1 MLSFDGLG
9 IGGGIAIG
17 RARVLESSRVDVPR
31 YRVHGEGVAAEQA
44 RLEQALA
51 QVRHE
56 FSQLLAHLP
65 VDAPAEAGALLEVH
79 RMILDDPA
87 LARAAHDGIA
97 AQAWNAEWA
106 VWHCA
111 SQLADQFAELDE
123 DYFRERGRDVLQV
136 ADRVMRALSGSRST
150 TPPEAEPV
158 IYCAEDIAPAD
169 MLGLRHAA
177 GFAIDLGGVTSHMAI
192 LARSMNVPAV
202 LALGAARDQI
212 RDDDWLILDGDAG
225 RLIVSPEPSVLQQ
238 YRARQAQDRQQT
250 ERLRELVQ
258 VAARTL
264 DDCEVELMANLE
276 HPDEVDQATEVGA
289 AGVGLFRTEFLFMNR
304 GLEPEEDEQ
313 FEAYRAVVVGM
324 EGRPVTIR
332 TIDVGADKVIE
343 PHAIVNA
350 PNPALGLRA
359 IRYSLARPERFL
371 VQLRAILR
379 ASHYGPVRLLLPMLA
394 HGHEIDASLSL
405 IEQARDQLRDRGQPF
420 DSQLPVGGMIEVPAA
435 ALCADYFARRL
446 DFLSIGTNDL
456 TQYTL
461 AIDRADH
468 EVASLYEPF
477 HPAVLRLI
485 AHTLRAARRAGK
497 PVAVCGE
504 MAGDCEATRVL
515 LGLGL
520 TEFSMQAASLLRVK
534 REIIRADRRRLL
546 PVARRLL
553 RAQTPQEVDEVR
565 SALRG
570 L

>member
-1 MLSFDGLG
+1 MLSFQGLG

-17 RARVLESSRVDVPR
+17 RARVLEASGADVPR
-31 YRVHGEGVAAEQA
+31 YRVHVEAVAAEQT
-44 RLEQALA
+44 RLEQALSR
-51 QVRHE
+51 VRSE
-56 FSQLLAHLP
+56 FAQLLAHLP

-87 LARAAHDGIA
+87 LAQAAHEGIA

-111 SQLADQFAELDE
+111 SELADQFAELDD

-136 ADRVMRALSGSRST
+136 ADRVMRALSGSRSER
-150 TPPEAEPV
+150 PLEAEPV
-158 IYCAEDIAPAD
+158 IYCADDIAPAD

-177 GFAIDLGGVTSHMAI
+177 GFAVDLGGVTSHMAI

-202 LALGAARDQI
+202 LALGDAHAQI

-225 RLIVSPEPSVLQQ
+225 RLIVSPEPAVLQH
-238 YRARQAQDRQQT
+238 YRDRQAQDRAQT
-250 ERLRELVQ
+250 ERLRELVR
-258 VAARTL
+258 VASRTL
-264 DDCEVELMANLE
+264 DDCDVELMANLE
-276 HPDEVDQATEVGA
+276 HPDEVEQALEVGA

-304 GLEPEEDEQ
+304 GLEPGEDEQ
-313 FEAYRAVVVGM
+313 FEAYRAVVAGM
-324 EGRPVTIR
+324 KGLPVTIR
-332 TIDVGADKVIE
+332 TIDVGADKAIE
-343 PHAIVNA
+343 SHTSANA

-359 IRYSLARPERFL
+359 IRYSLAQPQRFL

-379 ASHYGPVRLLLPMLA
+379 ASCYGPVRLLLPMLA
-394 HGHEIDASLSL
+394 HDHEIDASLAL
-405 IEQARDQLRDRGQPF
+405 IEQARDQLRERGQAY
-420 DSQLPVGGMIEVPAA
+420 DAGMRVGGMVEVPAA

-477 HPAVLRLI
+477 HPAVLKLI

-520 TEFSMQAASLLRVK
+520 TQFSMQAASLLRVK
-534 REIIRADRRRLL
+534 REIVRVDRRRLM
-546 PVARRLL
+546 PIARRLL

-565 SALRG
+565 SLLRT